1 MEILFNNFMINI
13 NKPMINIDKPTVNI
27 ALVNL
32 TW

>member
-13 NKPMINIDKPTVNI
+13 NKPMINIDKHTVNI